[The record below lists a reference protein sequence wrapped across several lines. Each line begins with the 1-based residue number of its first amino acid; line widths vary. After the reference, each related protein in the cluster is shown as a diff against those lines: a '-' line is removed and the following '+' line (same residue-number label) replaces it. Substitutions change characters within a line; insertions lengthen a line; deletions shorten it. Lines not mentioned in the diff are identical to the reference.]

1 MEHLW
6 SLWVPIIRFGRVMP
20 GLVTFAVRAPGVG
33 SRFVIATLS
42 QASMSRG
49 LRLERA
55 VESGLRRELVLVDQ
69 PAEQVT
75 AA

>member
-1 MEHLW
+1 MR
-6 SLWVPIIRFGRVMP
+6 LWVPIIRFGRVMP
-20 GLVTFAVRAPGVG
+20 GLVTAAVRAPGVG

-49 LRLERA
+49 LCLERA